1 MNPENVLI
9 RPALDVDRSQV
20 WRLVRAFAHAYV
32 ANESV
37 FATNFSDLIDRP
49 DTLVS
54 VAELDAKVIGCLLA
68 SYHGTFFAN
77 GSVVWIEEVLVAKS
91 LRETSVGRSLMARA
105 EERATALPTSVTIVG
120 ESSIRRFLS
129 ET

>member
-105 EERATALPTSVTIVG
+105 EERATALPST
-120 ESSIRRFLS
+120 
-129 ET
+129 